1 MGSAAFLT
9 HFTVSDK
16 LNRETQAMA
25 LLKNESE
32 QIAKAVE
39 NNMAISEE
47 SVASSQELA
56 SQAAVL
62 RNLVKQ
68 FKI

>member
-1 MGSAAFLT
+1 MT
-9 HFTVSDK
+9 HFTVYDK

-47 SVASSQELA
+47 SEASSQELA

>member
-1 MGSAAFLT
+1 M
-9 HFTVSDK
+9 TV
-16 LNRETQAMA
+16 
-25 LLKNESE
+25 LKNESE
-32 QIAKAVE
+32 QIAEAVE

-47 SVASSQELA
+47 SVASSRELA